1 MIQPES
7 MKAYQAAKSA
17 LFAEDYKRDDKGR
30 ILFPRDTAYRNKLN
44 MTKDMRRH
52 PTMNN
57 LYLIEE
63 LIKYTSNPGDT
74 VMDIMV
80 GSGSILIGALMD
92 RTIMGIEKSEFF
104 VDAINEGVHAMGLQD
119 KPIYILQGDCQTLL
133 PMVGVQ
139 SIIFSPPYAKS
150 FTSKSMDEHSSSQNA
165 ESYALFT
172 GGDDRTN
179 LGMMSDFMYN
189 QSMEE
194 IYRLCYESL
203 VPGGY
208 LSVIIRDHVVNGP
221 EMTLTMRAMQL
232 IQQSGLEYVDW
243 FKRYVEGSTKA
254 RYNRK
259 MGYRVVDE
267 ESAIVFRRL
276 V

>member
-1 MIQPES
+1 M
-7 MKAYQAAKSA
+7 
-17 LFAEDYKRDDKGR
+17 FAEDYKRDEQGR
-30 ILFPRDTAYRNKLN
+30 ILFPRDTPYRNKIG
-44 MTKDMRRH
+44 MTKEMRRH

-63 LIKYTSNPGDT
+63 LIKWTSVPGDT
-74 VMDIMV
+74 VMDIMI

-92 RTIMGIEKSEFF
+92 RTIVGIEKSEFF

-119 KPIYILQGDCQTLL
+119 KPVFILKGDCQTLL
-133 PMVGVQ
+133 PMGGVQ

-150 FTSKSMDEHSSSQNA
+150 FTSKSMDERSSSQNA

-172 GGDDRTN
+172 GGDDKTN
-179 LGMMSDFMYN
+179 LGMMNDFMYN
-189 QSMEE
+189 QHMEE

-203 VPGGY
+203 KPGGY
-208 LSVIIRDHVVNGP
+208 CSVIIRDHVVNGP
-221 EMTLTMRAMQL
+221 AMTLTMRAMQL
-232 IQQSGLEYVDW
+232 LQLVGLEYVDW

-254 RYNRK
+254 RYNRS

-267 ESAIVFRRL
+267 ESALVFRRSA
-276 V
+276 